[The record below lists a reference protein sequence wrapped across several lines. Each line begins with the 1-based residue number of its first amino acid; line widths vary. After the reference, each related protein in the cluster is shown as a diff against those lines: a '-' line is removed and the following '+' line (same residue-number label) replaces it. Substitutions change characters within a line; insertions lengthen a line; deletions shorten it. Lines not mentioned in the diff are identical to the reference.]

1 MHGVIGTQQCYELVC
16 VDLAAFPTLQ
26 HAPSEKA
33 DAGASDQ
40 DSRRA

>member
-16 VDLAAFPTLQ
+16 LDLAAFPTLQ

-33 DAGASDQ
+33 DADASE
-40 DSRRA
+40 